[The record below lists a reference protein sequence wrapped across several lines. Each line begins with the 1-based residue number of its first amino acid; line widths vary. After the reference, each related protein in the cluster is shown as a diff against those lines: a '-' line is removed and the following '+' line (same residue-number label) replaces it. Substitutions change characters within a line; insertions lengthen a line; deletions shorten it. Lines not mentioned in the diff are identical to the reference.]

1 MGPATKAP
9 GGSLDI
15 IKVLRHVVAC
25 SKELNVDPN
34 RIVLCGE
41 SGGAG
46 TVLGAA
52 YELAKLD
59 ESHLVKNLWL
69 HCPMLSHET
78 DRVPYDEL
86 NFLEKVGHW
95 DIKACYKMLA

>member
-1 MGPATKAP
+1 M
-9 GGSLDI
+9 
-15 IKVLRHVVAC
+15 KVLKHVHANAAD
-25 SKELNVDPN
+25 LNVDSAH
-34 RIVLCGE
+34 IVMCGE

-59 ESHLVKNLWL
+59 QTHLVKNLLL

-78 DRVPYDEL
+78 DRVPYDQL

-95 DIKACYKMLA
+95 DIKCLYMMLATDYENQQEDPGL